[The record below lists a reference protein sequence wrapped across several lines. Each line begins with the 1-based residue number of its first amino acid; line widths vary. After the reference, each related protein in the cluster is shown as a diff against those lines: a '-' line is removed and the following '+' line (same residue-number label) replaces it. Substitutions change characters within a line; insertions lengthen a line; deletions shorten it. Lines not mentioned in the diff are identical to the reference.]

1 MRLTMNDQNLLA
13 AIGEAEMHAAKHAA
27 RFGGPSRVLLG
38 RLRDAEKYVENN
50 PLDKCQTREER
61 ERLFRHVDAAL
72 RLAERVEAMKS
83 T

>member
-1 MRLTMNDQNLLA
+1 MNDHNLLA

-61 ERLFRHVDAAL
+61 ERMFRNVDAAL
-72 RLAERVEAMKS
+72 ALTKRVEAARKG
-83 T
+83 